1 MPPASAPLAWHLLT
15 RLGELQILLPAML
28 VAAWAIRRDAP
39 RLAGRW
45 LVAIGAAIGLTAATK
60 IAFIGYGWGVPT
72 IDFTG
77 VSGHTMMSASVLPML
92 LQLATPAP
100 PGRPRYAGFA
110 AGAMLALA
118 VAASRLQLHAH
129 SFSEVVAGVAL
140 GASVS
145 ALALAAG
152 EAPRL
157 RLPRVLAFGLVAA
170 IVLAALAAPPARTQ
184 DAVTRLALALSGRSQ
199 PYTRWQ
205 MHRDQR
211 EAALRS
217 AARD

>member
-1 MPPASAPLAWHLLT
+1 MAPTPAPLAWQLLT

-28 VAAWAIRRDAP
+28 VAAWTIRRDAP

-45 LVAIGAAIGLTAATK
+45 LVAIGAAIGLTTASK
-60 IAFIGYGWGVPT
+60 IAFIGYGWGVPAL
-72 IDFTG
+72 DFTG

-92 LQLATPAP
+92 LQLATPAA
-100 PGRPRYAGFA
+100 PGRARYAGFA
-110 AGAMLALA
+110 AGAILALA
-118 VAASRLQLHAH
+118 VAASRLQLHTH
-129 SFSEVVAGVAL
+129 SFSEVAAGVAL

-170 IVLAALAAPPARTQ
+170 VLLAALAAPPARTH
-184 DAVTRLALALSGRSQ
+184 DAVTRLALALSGRPQ
-199 PYTRWQ
+199 PYTRGQ

-211 EAALRS
+211 EAALQS